1 MFEVAKRLK
10 SETNAHKPSSVDAG
24 REKTA
29 ASNAILRYTKRERTK
44 GKPNHSSVINH
55 RVYPPKDYGE
65 VLAVRHS
72 NIVTCC
78 VTARLLTAVPT
89 LFVFAKR
96 ANFSMD
102 FSPIITFAAA
112 AMAAA
117 LNFQPPF

>member
-55 RVYPPKDYGE
+55 RVYPPKDYRK
-65 VLAVRHS
+65 VLAVHAAHFLSRFH
-72 NIVTCC
+72 
-78 VTARLLTAVPT
+78 R
-89 LFVFAKR
+89 
-96 ANFSMD
+96 FSIRI
-102 FSPIITFAAA
+102 P
-112 AMAAA
+112 
-117 LNFQPPF
+117 